1 MKNKAALIVLAWLSA
16 LLVPIGLKAATD
28 IDINNPSLTNWKNV
42 FPQNANYDIVGDISS
57 VGTSPLDIVGD
68 ATYPAVCIQFNDD
81 GSQLA
86 VRIRV
91 NNCEGSPANPQ
102 FSSFAYIGI
111 DADLNGTIDFFL
123 GAFNPTG
130 GGAGRLGIYLSDPD
144 APNTMQGVTGIGSVL
159 AAYQPVAGVN
169 YSVVQAGD
177 GSNFSGNPDYFI
189 TFKFNTADVQN
200 AISGKTKEN
209 ITFAPSTPFM
219 FYAGTSTADNT
230 LNGDV
235 CGIDNR
241 DSGPFPLW
249 SEIGSE
255 PVSTDNV
262 NRTIYTVYFDKNQ
275 GDIDEFPQEIR
286 VAEGEPLVVYPTPP
300 VRWGFRMIGWSTDI
314 NDDETLA
321 HGVPLGT
328 IINGEITL
336 YAVWKS
342 YLSDLQFIEELVH
355 FDATG
360 GNTTGG
366 STFKNTDAP
375 AATTPAYRHVMSNDD
390 IIQNQPVPTNP
401 PTISLPG
408 GTNTYAFAGWVTD
421 VQTYSGSS
429 KNIISFSG
437 NAASLANTTIKFFTW
452 TEPVTDLSEVYQS
465 HSGENELTVYALW
478 YAYSSNSQGGKLTFF
493 DNIYGP
499 GAMTN
504 TVGGSQVYYEYL
516 TNSGSAAFNPA
527 PVVRQGFVFRGWST
541 DYRAT
546 AGTYLDPLN
555 PSSTQLTAS
564 TNNFPK
570 GSGQNTNLYAIWT
583 PLNYVVNFVPNTVD
597 HMLNPLIGAPSGVP
611 GYVPCV
617 VTTAGQTYPK
627 FPTPPPS
634 LSGYTF
640 MEWNTRPDGSGF
652 SVQANGVGDVISAG
666 GLIRYSLFMT
676 PDASNPLVVQGN
688 NISGYLTLYAIWD
701 RGDNPTPI
709 HSRIAF
715 DAMGGHF
722 PVGNISTGP
731 DGYEQVNVPAV
742 DGYLQDLP
750 APVWPVSNQY
760 GEPLF
765 VFAGWSFENTTD
777 RSVASPPVVGWKT
790 DSRLLQD
797 VTLYAVW
804 IPNAS
809 ITFHPNGGYWPDGT
823 VYSIRV
829 SIDGEG
835 YALYVPGFEGVPD
848 NHPNRNNGYIFSE
861 WNTALEGGGSI
872 YHWST
877 PVTGTMN
884 VYAQW
889 SGGPRTGDQVAIYF
903 DFNYGSGEIVS
914 YSADR
919 TGKIIELYPD
929 PVRSG
934 WIFMGWYTEPACD
947 NAWDFDTLISTYCP
961 SCAYIYLYARWRMDP
976 SLMKYPN
983 LIINHHL
990 IQRLEKQ

>member
-1 MKNKAALIVLAWLSA
+1 MA
-16 LLVPIGLKAATD
+16 D
-28 IDINNPSLTNWKNV
+28 I
-42 FPQNANYDIVGDISS
+42 
-57 VGTSPLDIVGD
+57 
-68 ATYPAVCIQFNDD
+68 
-81 GSQLA
+81 
-86 VRIRV
+86 
-91 NNCEGSPANPQ
+91 
-102 FSSFAYIGI
+102 
-111 DADLNGTIDFFL
+111 
-123 GAFNPTG
+123 
-130 GGAGRLGIYLSDPD
+130 
-144 APNTMQGVTGIGSVL
+144 
-159 AAYQPVAGVN
+159 
-169 YSVVQAGD
+169 
-177 GSNFSGNPDYFI
+177 
-189 TFKFNTADVQN
+189 QN

-262 NRTIYTVYFDKNQ
+262 DRTIYTVYFDKNQ

-286 VAEGEPLVVYPTPP
+286 VAEGEPLVVYPSPP

-328 IINGEITL
+328 IINGEMTL

-342 YLSDLQFIEELVH
+342 YLSDLQFIEELAH

-360 GNTTGG
+360 GIPTNG
-366 STFKNTDAP
+366 STRGGNFANSDAP
-375 AATTPAYRHVMSNDD
+375 AATTPQYRHIMSEDD
-390 IIQNQPVPTNP
+390 VIEVQPVPSIP
-401 PTISLPG
+401 PTVPLPNG
-408 GTNTYAFAGWVTD
+408 NNKYGFAGWVTD
-421 VQTYSGSS
+421 VRNYGYNNAN
-429 KNIISFSG
+429 NIIQFSG
-437 NAASLANTTIKFFTW
+437 NATALQNTTINFFTW
-452 TEPVTDLSEVYQS
+452 TEPVADLDEVYQS
-465 HSGENELTVYALW
+465 HSGELERTVYALW
-478 YAYSSNSQGGKLTFF
+478 YVIANNQGGTLTFY

-499 GAMTN
+499 GTMTN
-504 TVGGSQVYYEYL
+504 TVGGSEIYYEYVA
-516 TNSGSAAFNPA
+516 NSGSAAFNPK

-541 DYRAT
+541 VYGAS

-555 PSSTQLTAS
+555 SSSTALTAS

-570 GSGQNTNLYAIWT
+570 SSGQNTNLYAIWE
-583 PLNYVVNFVPNTVD
+583 PLNYVVNFLPNTVD
-597 HMLNPLIGAPSGVP
+597 HMLNPLIGVPTGAP
-611 GYVPCV
+611 GYVNCS
-617 VTTAGQTYPK
+617 VTTAGLRYPNP

-634 LSGYTF
+634 LNGYTF

-652 SVQANGVGDVISAG
+652 SVKANGIGDVITAG
-666 GLIRYSLFMT
+666 GLIRYSLFMS
-676 PDASNPLVVQGN
+676 PDPNNPLIIGGN
-688 NISGYLTLYAIWD
+688 EISGYLNLYAIWD
-701 RGDNPTPI
+701 RGDNPTPT
-709 HSRIAF
+709 HSLITF

-722 PVGNISTGP
+722 TIGDVTTGP
-731 DGYEQVNVPAV
+731 DSYEQVKLPAV

-750 APVWPVSNQY
+750 APVWEGTNHY

-765 VFAGWSFENTTD
+765 IFAGWSFDNAENRT
-777 RSVASPPVVGWKT
+777 VANPAIVGWRT

-829 SIDGEG
+829 SIDGSG
-835 YALYVPGFEGVPD
+835 HALYVPGFTGVPD
-848 NHPNRNNGYIFSE
+848 NHPNRDEGYVFKE
-861 WNTALEGGGSI
+861 WNTELGGGGSI

-877 PVTGTMN
+877 PVVGTMN

-889 SGGPRTGDQVAIYF
+889 TGGPTVGEEVAIYF
-903 DFNYGSGEIVS
+903 DFNYGSGEIIS
-914 YSADR
+914 YSAER
-919 TGKIIELYPD
+919 NSKIEKLDPD
-929 PVRSG
+929 PERDG
-934 WIFMGWYTEPACD
+934 WVFMGWYTEPNCV
-947 NAWDFDTLISTYCP
+947 NAWNFDTVIFSYCP

-976 SLMKYPN
+976 SILKYKN
-983 LIINHHL
+983 LIINRH
-990 IQRLEKQ
+990 IMQKLEKTE